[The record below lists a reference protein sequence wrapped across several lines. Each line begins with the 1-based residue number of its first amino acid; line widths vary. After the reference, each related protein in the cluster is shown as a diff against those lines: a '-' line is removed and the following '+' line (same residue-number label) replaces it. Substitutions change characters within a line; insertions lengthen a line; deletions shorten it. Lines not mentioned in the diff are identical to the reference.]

1 MPTHTLKS
9 LGVAWVFWAEYINPM
24 NHVLKNGDIVPES
37 EAMVSLD
44 DIDVT
49 YGYGVYETLKVRK
62 GVLYYPQFHEERLF
76 ESARIL
82 GIDHTL
88 SAGDLE
94 AGLNSLVRSAGEKGQ
109 NCNLKVLLLGHTGRP
124 ADLYAFVLNPLYPDR
139 KEVRDGT
146 LVTLFPGERHFPQAK
161 SLSMLLST
169 VAFRQ
174 AKALGAYDALLVNR
188 DNHITEGTRT
198 NIFYFQPEKDGLG
211 IPKVVYT
218 PPLSQVLNGITR
230 RTIIECFKQQS
241 IATVERP
248 LSVEEIRSDNPP
260 AVFVCSTSTK
270 ILPVKG
276 VIMPEEHHKIDLSI
290 PKEIKIL
297 QKWYDE
303 YLAAWSESRL

>member
-1 MPTHTLKS
+1 
-9 LGVAWVFWAEYINPM
+9 M
-24 NHVLKNGDIVPES
+24 NYVLKNGDIVPES

-44 DIDVT
+44 DIDIT

-62 GVLYYPQFHEERLF
+62 GVLYYPKFHEERLF

-88 SAGDLE
+88 SLGDLVV
-94 AGLNSLVRSAGEKGQ
+94 GLNSLVQSAGEKGQ
-109 NCNLKVLLLGHTGRP
+109 NCNLKVLLIGHTGRP

-139 KEVRDGT
+139 KEVRYGT
-146 LVTLFPGERHFPQAK
+146 LVTLYPGERHFPQAK

-198 NIFYFQPEKDGLG
+198 NMFYFEPVKDRTG
-211 IPKVVYT
+211 IPAIVYT

-230 RTIIECFKQQS
+230 RTIIDCFEHRGIS
-241 IATVERP
+241 TIERP
-248 LSVEEIRSDNPP
+248 LPVDELRSDNPP
-260 AVFVCSTSTK
+260 ALFVCSTSTK
-270 ILPVKG
+270 ILPVKT
-276 VIMPEEHHKIDLSI
+276 VVLPAEDKSLEL
-290 PKEIKIL
+290 PVPQEIKIL
-297 QKWYDE
+297 QNWYDE
-303 YLAAWSESRL
+303 YLVAWTADQEFLNSSLPKPYIL